1 MKLDAKFTLDEL
13 RHDQDNEVHLV
24 ISLTAPKKDWEEN
37 RPAVCV
43 FPVIDISGSMSGNK
57 LDYAKKSAIK
67 LVEHL
72 KPGDYSGLAV
82 FDTEVQLISK
92 PVEMTQENKNTLK
105 QRIGDLHSRNSTNFS
120 GGMLEGLKQL
130 NESDL
135 PNDVLLRL
143 IMLTD
148 GQANCGVARSY
159 EGLCK
164 LLEQNMGRATM
175 SCFGYGE
182 GANQE
187 LLSDLA
193 EKGKGNYAFIQNP
206 DDALSAFA
214 KEIGGL
220 LSTYAQNIE
229 IEVVAKNGHSINEV
243 ISDVDTEGD
252 DKKAIIKLPEILS
265 EEVQNVVIK
274 TTLSKQTKALPRKL
288 VAFDVN
294 VKYDFITEEGKVES
308 KSESLKGKA
317 SFVKPGKEQTK
328 PDQELD
334 KVVALA
340 ELVKAQ
346 IEAEEHAK
354 AGRYDAAYATMSL
367 TSDSFARRGHA
378 GHSGLAGK
386 LGTRM
391 RSRTAYSAN
400 QGYFK
405 SAQNLGKRGMS
416 TSSAHAEALDDYTN
430 IGVAMSND
438 AQAQV
443 TESFTKDEKVVTSPT
458 RITRR
463 TCPGHI
469 NPDDFAAQLVQEMTK
484 KKAEEKKSS
493 EKKTSS
499 VSKKRSKRW

>member
-1 MKLDAKFTLDEL
+1 
-13 RHDQDNEVHLV
+13 
-24 ISLTAPKKDWEEN
+24 
-37 RPAVCV
+37 
-43 FPVIDISGSMSGNK
+43 MSGQK

-92 PVEMTQENKNTLK
+92 PVEMTQENKSKLK
-105 QRIGDLHSRNSTNFS
+105 QRIGDLHPRNSTNFS

-135 PNDVLLRL
+135 PEDVLLRV

-148 GQANCGVARSY
+148 GHANCGVARDY
-159 EGLCK
+159 DGLCK
-164 LLEQNMGRATM
+164 LLDQNMGRATM

-193 EKGKGNYAFIQNP
+193 AKGKGNYAFIQNP

-229 IEVVAKNGHSINEV
+229 IEVVAKNGHTIDEV
-243 ISDVDTEGD
+243 ISDVDTDGD
-252 DKKAIIKLPEILS
+252 DKKATIKLPEILS
-265 EEVQNVVIK
+265 EETQNVVVK
-274 TTLSKQTKALPRKL
+274 TTLTKQTKALPRKL

-294 VKYDFITEEGKVES
+294 VKYDFITEAGKVES
-308 KSESLKGKA
+308 KAEKLKAKA
-317 SFVKPGKEQTK
+317 TFVKPGQEQDK
-328 PDQELD
+328 PHKELD
-334 KVVALA
+334 EVVALA
-340 ELVKAQ
+340 ELVKSQ

-354 AGRYDAAYATMSL
+354 AGRYDQAYGMMSL
-367 TSDSFARRGHA
+367 TSDSLRRRGHG
-378 GHSGLAGK
+378 GHSALAGK

-391 RSRTAYSAN
+391 KSRATYSAN

-405 SAQNLGKRGMS
+405 SAS
-416 TSSAHAEALDDYTN
+416 YTN
-430 IGVAMSND
+430 IGVTTLNT
-438 AQAQV
+438 AQAQA
-443 TESFTKDEKVVTSPT
+443 TESFTKDETSQPDPNEVNKVATS
-458 RITRR
+458 
-463 TCPGHI
+463 PGHI
-469 NPDDFAAQLVQEMTK
+469 NPDDFAAQLVAEHAK
-484 KKAEEKKSS
+484 KKAEEKKTS